1 MKKNSTQ
8 TWIIVL
14 SILAITMAFA
24 LLMSKKNQSGPEKSL
39 EFEYQ
44 QAKMAAQSSPITTPL
59 PTVETVIPTAVSSEY
74 QYVIQ
79 IISLSDQ
86 MKAEGVLTKL
96 TSAGFTGYVA
106 KTDLGQ
112 KGVTYRVFVG
122 PFISKD
128 DAATKLPDVK
138 AIYKD
143 AFILRI

>member
-1 MKKNSTQ
+1 MKSNSTQ
-8 TWIIVL
+8 TWIVVL
-14 SILAITMAFA
+14 SILAITMAVA
-24 LLMSKKNQSGPEKSL
+24 LLMSKKNQARPERSL

-44 QAKMAAQSSPITTPL
+44 QAKMAAQSLPVVATL
-59 PTVETVIPTAVSSEY
+59 PTVETIVPAAVSSEY

-86 MKAEGVLTKL
+86 MKAEGVLAKL
-96 TSAGFTGYVA
+96 TSTGFTGYVA

-122 PFISKD
+122 PFVSKD